1 MEGEDRG
8 IASRGVTQGR
18 FETSSTISQA
28 SVVNALPTR
37 LMRLAALPWFEC
49 WAGQLRTE
57 KKSKHTIRA
66 YTVAARDFST
76 TVLPGEEYQSWEE
89 AQIIPVRVYHERSDP
104 STGRVDAWLNSL
116 GELRPATINARIAA
130 VSHLLKWLGYTI
142 PEWVQ

>member
-49 WAGQLRTE
+49 WVGQLRTE

-76 TVLPGEEYQSWEE
+76 TVLPGEEYLSWEE

-116 GELRPATINARIAA
+116 SLIHI
-130 VSHLLKWLGYTI
+130 
-142 PEWVQ
+142 

>member
-8 IASRGVTQGR
+8 IANREVMQGR
-18 FETSSTISQA
+18 FETSSSISH
-28 SVVNALPTR
+28 SNPVIPLPTR

-76 TVLPGEEYQSWEE
+76 TVLPGEEEVSEK
-89 AQIIPVRVYHERSDP
+89 AQEIPVRVYRASI
-104 STGRVDAWLNSL
+104 LL
-116 GELRPATINARIAA
+116 G
-130 VSHLLKWLGYTI
+130 VSMLG
-142 PEWVQ
+142 